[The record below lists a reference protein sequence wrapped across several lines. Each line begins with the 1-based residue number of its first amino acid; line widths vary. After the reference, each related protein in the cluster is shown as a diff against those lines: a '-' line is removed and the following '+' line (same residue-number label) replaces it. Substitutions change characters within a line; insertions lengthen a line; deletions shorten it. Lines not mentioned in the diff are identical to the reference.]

1 LRRASELERRSL
13 NETFAALCAIR
24 SPWGEERAIADDLT
38 ARLQALGL
46 EVEEDDTAPLT
57 GAGAGNLLAR
67 VPSGPH
73 PPTRSVLLCAHMDT
87 VPHPG
92 VVEPVLDDGAWVSGG
107 PTILG
112 ADNKAAIAVFLEV
125 ARRAVA
131 EPPPVGIELLFTASE
146 ENALAGAKAFDVG
159 RLRSDLGYVLD
170 QASPIGEIVM
180 GSPTAYQLTATFHGQ
195 AAHAGVRPEDG
206 RSAIHAAARAIAALP
221 QGRIDDVTTANVGWV
236 RGGGDGTNVVAAHA
250 AFAAE
255 VRSHEDAR
263 AEALVAQMVDAV
275 HDAANEP
282 VCACDVDLD
291 VQRVFP
297 GYRHATSH
305 PSVLAAEAALR
316 ACGYEPRRILT
327 GGASDANIL
336 ERAGVPCTNLANGT
350 ERNHRTDERVSV
362 VALEGMLDVV
372 LTLVGEL
379 G

>member
-1 LRRASELERRSL
+1 MRRASEAERRSL

-67 VPSGPH
+67 IPG
-73 PPTRSVLLCAHMDT
+73 TAERSVVLCAHMDT
-87 VPHPG
+87 VPHDG
-92 VVEPVLDDGAWVSGG
+92 VVEPLLDDGAWVSAGD
-107 PTILG
+107 TILG
-112 ADNKAAIAVFLEV
+112 ADNKAALAVFLEV

-146 ENALAGAKAFDVG
+146 ENALAGSKAFDAA
-159 RLRSDLGYVLD
+159 RLRSDVGYVLD

-180 GSPTAYQLTATFHGQ
+180 GSPTAYQLVATFHGQ

-206 RSAIHAAARAIAALP
+206 RSAIHAAARAVVALP
-221 QGRIDDVTTANVGWV
+221 QGRIDEVTTANVGWI
-236 RGGGDGTNVVAAHA
+236 RGGGDGTNVVAEHA
-250 AFAAE
+250 SFAAE
-255 VRSHEDAR
+255 VRSHDESR

-282 VCACDVDLD
+282 VCACDVDVDL
-291 VQRVFP
+291 QRAFP
-297 GYRHATSH
+297 GYRHGAND
-305 PSVLAAEAALR
+305 PAVLAAEAALR
-316 ACGYEPRRILT
+316 ACGYTPSRILT
-327 GGASDANIL
+327 GGASDASIL
-336 ERAGVPCTNLANGT
+336 HRAGVPCVNLANGT

-362 VALEGMLDVV
+362 AALDGMLDVV
-372 LTLVGEL
+372 LTLIGEL